1 MITFDETTK
10 IIKLDTPDSSYV
22 MGIADNNYLGHVY
35 YGKKLNDTN
44 LSYLMRTEENP
55 FVPSENLREKVT
67 FFDSFPM
74 EYPCGGLGDY
84 RESALVVSCNGQEG
98 AELSYVSHEIF
109 SGKKDFMKCIY
120 CLC

>member
-44 LSYLMRTEENP
+44 LSYLMRTEETGRAP
-55 FVPSENLREKVT
+55 LWFPAMGRRERNC
-67 FFDSFPM
+67 PM
-74 EYPCGGLGDY
+74 
-84 RESALVVSCNGQEG
+84 
-98 AELSYVSHEIF
+98 
-109 SGKKDFMKCIY
+109 
-120 CLC
+120 